1 MDVKHVKMFREQAG
15 DRHYTVVCDNMLLY
29 HANVPFNYILWDDAN
44 EVFYAIK
51 LSDDQ
56 YNYNEYPYAVVTTTY
71 DMIQAMRMDR
81 NEAELRKFVTATG
94 VTTPDINTML
104 NEFKTKT
111 EFNPVKKY

>member
-15 DRHYTVVCDNMLLY
+15 DKHYTVVCDNMLMY
-29 HANVPFNYILWDDAN
+29 HANVPFNYILWDDTN

-56 YNYNEYPYAVVTTTY
+56 YHYDERPYAVVTTSY
-71 DMIQAMRMDR
+71 GMIQAMRMDR
-81 NEAELRKFVTATG
+81 DETELRNFVKATG
-94 VTTPDINTML
+94 VTTPNIDKML

-111 EFNPVKKY
+111 EFSPVKKY